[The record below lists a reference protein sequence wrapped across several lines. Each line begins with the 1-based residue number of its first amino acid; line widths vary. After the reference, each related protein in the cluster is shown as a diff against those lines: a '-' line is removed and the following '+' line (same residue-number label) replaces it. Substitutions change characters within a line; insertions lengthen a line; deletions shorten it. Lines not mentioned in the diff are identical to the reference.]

1 MYPQAHSTSG
11 RRAFGRRALQGFGGA
26 VNQGVGF
33 RVKGE
38 ANGVDRQVV
47 AALGLGVVAL
57 ADLREGGLGTGL
69 AITVDLELED
79 EDGIQEDEDEVWP
92 GGSLLALE
100 ADLRGGKARTQEAVE
115 QAQIGGF
122 SDLGSL
128 GGAVGKVGVED
139 LEVREEL
146 REIARSQGPNRL
158 AKP

>member
-1 MYPQAHSTSG
+1 MYPQAHSTS
-11 RRAFGRRALQGFGGA
+11 GRRALQGFGGA

-33 RVKGE
+33 RVEGQ
-38 ANGVDRQVV
+38 ANGVEGQVV
-47 AALGLGVVAL
+47 AAQRFGVVAL
-57 ADLREGGLGTGL
+57 ADLREGGLGTSL
-69 AITVDLELED
+69 AIAVDLELED

-92 GGSLLALE
+92 GGGLLAFE

-115 QAQIGGF
+115 EAQIGGLG
-122 SDLGSL
+122 DLGAL